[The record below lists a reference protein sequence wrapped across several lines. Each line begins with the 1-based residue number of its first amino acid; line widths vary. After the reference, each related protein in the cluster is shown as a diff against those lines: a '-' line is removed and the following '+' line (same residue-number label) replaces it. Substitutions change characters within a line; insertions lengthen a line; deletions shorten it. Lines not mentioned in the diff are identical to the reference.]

1 VRTGCGLVPA
11 GKRALPEGSMTLQD
25 WAHVAAIV
33 QVVAV
38 AALLYQLYL
47 HTRLTRAANTQRILE
62 VAAPVLLQLAQDAA
76 LARLWGAGPEEVA
89 RLPEVDR
96 QRHAQLLA
104 LWLLVHEN
112 VYHQN
117 QHGWINRETY
127 VSWNREL
134 EAFVAQKHLARQWD
148 ALRPYFEPSFAAHVS
163 RLVAAP
169 AGRPPP

>member
-1 VRTGCGLVPA
+1 
-11 GKRALPEGSMTLQD
+11 MTLQD

-62 VAAPVLLQLAQDAA
+62 VAAPFLLQLAQDAA

-89 RLPEVDR
+89 RLPELD
-96 QRHAQLLA
+96 QRRYRQLLA
-104 LWLLVHEN
+104 FWLLIHEN

-117 QHGWINRETY
+117 KHGWINRETY
-127 VSWNREL
+127 VSWTNEL
-134 EAFVAQKHLARQWD
+134 QAFVAEKHLARQWG
-148 ALRPYFEPSFAAHVS
+148 ALRPFFEPAFAAHVS
-163 RLVAAP
+163 RLVAAQV
-169 AGRPPP
+169 GRPPPP